1 MGPWLFFTR
10 RDEPEPSFFDTAR
23 QLLAVPG
30 FTRALCA
37 FVVSIGVS
45 NVLSAFIEETLVAA
59 GISGQQTID
68 LVRPAAARTPAEQ
81 RAACWPGADR
91 HAREGSSV
99 SVVCHARVRAR
110 GAAQAGAG
118 FQAAIVVGGIV
129 LGGYV
134 DRTKQYKGV
143 TLGCLAASLLLLLP
157 LGDTSA
163 STPVVLGTLIAL
175 GAVIGPVQ
183 PINAELAVEVRAA
196 DPTAACLADAPGSR
210 PGGPYALSW
219 PATRAPPRGQVAYP
233 ADENAIEALQQLCG
247 NLFSALLVP
256 VAERAAEFREPLP
269 GGVLPE
275 SARTRAEPSASACSA
290 LSLRLWPRPA
300 QLGQLQGQFLL
311 LGGLVTGGL
320 AFFSTFDATLRRSAL
335 DCAMAPVDSCLQVVG
350 GAPRTSPCALSA
362 ECHPPHLVRRWASS
376 RRTRRTCWARSSRC
390 SPTAS
395 SSRPSSPPPLPPP
408 PRSWPLPRARSP
420 PSEARRSLAAVA
432 APPSAERSSVSSHI
446 HRHRPASCLRPRPLP
461 APSRR
466 CERGGSGVSPARAR
480 TPAQYK

>member
-1 MGPWLFFTR
+1 MGPCLFFTR

-129 LGGYV
+129 LGGSV

-175 GAVIGPVQ
+175 GALIGPVQ

-210 PGGPYALSW
+210 PGGPYALSR
-219 PATRAPPRGQVAYP
+219 PATRAPPRGRWP
-233 ADENAIEALQQLCG
+233 TL
-247 NLFSALLVP
+247 
-256 VAERAAEFREPLP
+256 
-269 GGVLPE
+269 
-275 SARTRAEPSASACSA
+275 RTR
-290 LSLRLWPRPA
+290 
-300 QLGQLQGQFLL
+300 
-311 LGGLVTGGL
+311 T
-320 AFFSTFDATLRRSAL
+320 
-335 DCAMAPVDSCLQVVG
+335 
-350 GAPRTSPCALSA
+350 
-362 ECHPPHLVRRWASS
+362 
-376 RRTRRTCWARSSRC
+376 
-390 SPTAS
+390 
-395 SSRPSSPPPLPPP
+395 
-408 PRSWPLPRARSP
+408 
-420 PSEARRSLAAVA
+420 
-432 APPSAERSSVSSHI
+432 
-446 HRHRPASCLRPRPLP
+446 
-461 APSRR
+461 PSRR
-466 CERGGSGVSPARAR
+466 CSNCAATSSLRCSCRSPSAPPSSASRCRAGCSPR
-480 TPAQYK
+480 ALEPEPSPQPPHAPLSH